1 MEIGLRGGNKLLRG
15 GIMDESLIIRKVK
28 MGRYKIWGIYRCS
41 KFVTAF
47 RTKQEAC
54 LWVYLRERR

>member
-1 MEIGLRGGNKLLRG
+1 
-15 GIMDESLIIRKVK
+15 MDESLVIRKVK
-28 MGRYKIWGIYRCS
+28 MGRYKIWGIYRCD

-54 LWVYLRERR
+54 MWVYLHERR

>member
-1 MEIGLRGGNKLLRG
+1 MEG
-15 GIMDESLIIRKVK
+15 SLVIRKVK
-28 MGRYKIWGIYRCS
+28 MGTRKIWGIYRCG

-54 LWVYLRERR
+54 MWVYLRERK